1 MLKRTIEDIA
11 RIILDMIKTYSSDGL
26 QLEEEIEDETTGEK
40 TIEVIDVPGY
50 VLDELRASV
59 KVDIT
64 PKSAYDKYAQER
76 SIENLFVKGMFNPQ
90 MLSQLKFYLEC
101 LDDDSVMPKQRI
113 LERVN
118 KELDKQRRI
127 AEMQA
132 KAQQLMTEQNQF
144 LNSNDPDAQA
154 TQIMKNKLIER
165 IRQAAQQ
172 KINGKQIQD
181 TAQNIQN
188 EEQDVPEEQVIQ
200 AQ

>member
-1 MLKRTIEDIA
+1 
-11 RIILDMIKTYSSDGL
+11 
-26 QLEEEIEDETTGEK
+26 
-40 TIEVIDVPGY
+40 
-50 VLDELRASV
+50 
-59 KVDIT
+59 
-64 PKSAYDKYAQER
+64 
-76 SIENLFVKGMFNPQ
+76 
-90 MLSQLKFYLEC
+90 
-101 LDDDSVMPKQRI
+101 
-113 LERVN
+113 
-118 KELDKQRRI
+118 
-127 AEMQA
+127 MQA